1 MKSSESVVCLFA
13 LTVWLIFI
21 GVMAI
26 MISPWCLL
34 VLLIGFKCNK
44 TDTKNTKPSKN
55 DKKDSDEL

>member
-21 GVMAI
+21 GAMSI

-34 VLLIGFKCNK
+34 IILVGFKCNK
-44 TDTKNTKPSKN
+44 TDTKNTKN

>member
-1 MKSSESVVCLFA
+1 VKSSESVVCLFV

-34 VLLIGFKCNK
+34 IILVGFKCNK
-44 TDTKNTKPSKN
+44 TDTKTTKN